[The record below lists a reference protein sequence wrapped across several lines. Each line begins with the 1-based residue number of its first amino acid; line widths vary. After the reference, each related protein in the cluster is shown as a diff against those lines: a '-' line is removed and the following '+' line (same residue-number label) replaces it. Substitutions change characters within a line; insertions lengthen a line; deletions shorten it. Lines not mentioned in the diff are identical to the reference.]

1 MARQLRSDLP
11 DGTYHVTA
19 KAVHGLFL
27 FPDDED
33 RRAFLW
39 LVWAVTH
46 ASKLIC
52 RAYCLMGTHY
62 HLVLEGRRGGHRPG
76 RCDGST
82 GGYAR
87 RFNDRRARSGHV
99 FGDRY
104 SAYVIR
110 DERHL
115 EDALAYIAANPV
127 KAGLC
132 DHVDEWPWTWI
143 AGTRPHGFRPFSFAG
158 APPSRTD
165 PPLK

>member
-11 DGTYHVTA
+11 DGIYHITA
-19 KAVHGLFL
+19 QAVHGLFL
-27 FPDDED
+27 FLDDED

-39 LVWAVTH
+39 LVWMVTTRF
-46 ASKLIC
+46 KLNC

-62 HLVLEGRRGGHRPG
+62 HLVLEGRRVDMSRAM
-76 RCDGST
+76 RRLN

-115 EDALAYIAANPV
+115 EDACRYIAANPV

-132 DHVDEWPWTWI
+132 NHVDEWPWTWI
-143 AGTRPHGFRPFSFAG
+143 AGTRPHGLAPAFRH
-158 APPSRTD
+158 
-165 PPLK
+165 